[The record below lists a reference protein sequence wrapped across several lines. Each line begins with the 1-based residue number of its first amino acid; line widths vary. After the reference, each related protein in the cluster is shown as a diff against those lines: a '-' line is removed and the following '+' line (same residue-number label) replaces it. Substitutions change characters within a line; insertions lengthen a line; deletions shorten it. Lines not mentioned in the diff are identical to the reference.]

1 MWEEKNCCT
10 PQKFLGRE
18 GMWPGCTPHKKES
31 KESIITELLLSVL
44 DKTGPQR
51 FLVGLIG
58 QITTKDGTTGIVFLG
73 DPIDAHKTVAA
84 AIATSALD
92 GKGCIV

>member
-31 KESIITELLLSVL
+31 KESENLFNVTVVLLFDHHGTLIVSV
-44 DKTGPQR
+44 
-51 FLVGLIG
+51 G
-58 QITTKDGTTGIVFLG
+58 QNRPLR
-73 DPIDAHKTVAA
+73 
-84 AIATSALD
+84 
-92 GKGCIV
+92 